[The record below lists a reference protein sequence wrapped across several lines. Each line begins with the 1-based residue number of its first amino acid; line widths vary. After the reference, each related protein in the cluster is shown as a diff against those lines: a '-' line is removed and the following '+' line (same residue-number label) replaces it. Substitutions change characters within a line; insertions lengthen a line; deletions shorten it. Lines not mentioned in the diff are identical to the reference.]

1 MKQTKETISKRI
13 FNSMFKTGTLTAFT
27 LVGAGF
33 VDSVIISR
41 FLGIDAVAAAGLA
54 YPLYSVAGI
63 VYGCIGTGFKS
74 MASQR
79 IVRSDMEGFQRIYSV
94 SILLSVLIS
103 VILTALLIVLAG
115 PMAFL
120 LGARGESA
128 GLLDLTKQYWIGL
141 AIGLPALVLNVVL
154 STALHFDNGAK
165 RVELAHILSMAADV
179 ALDFVA
185 VLTGKGLFAVGL
197 ASSVSAYISLIVL
210 CTHFFSKENTLKLRF
225 VKPQKGELKELFHL
239 GSERVVARTLN
250 FIRPLIINPLVLMLG
265 GTPAMAALS
274 IRNSLMSFV
283 SIPGYGISDGVSVTA
298 DIANNLKS
306 RIELKETGR
315 LAHRYAAVFELIPGI
330 LLCALS
336 VPIAMFYLPE
346 STGAERA
353 ILIFA
358 LCMGGVKLLFET
370 LLTAR
375 ISYLQA
381 IRRIREAKWL
391 LFAFDFAAIIV
402 CVLTMGG
409 LFGTYGLMA
418 ADLLVMAIVYID
430 CARHN
435 RRVRLETDDYL
446 RVGEDCNVSPGD
458 IIELDI
464 RSLEDC
470 ALTAEQV
477 ELFCRGHKAD
487 AKQSRYAGLCTEEA
501 AAILFGI
508 TQQAKLK
515 QKEDASVKLH
525 MCYQD
530 GKARIH
536 FRFYC
541 RGVSLAAAFERYHA
555 DADESGASERAVLRA
570 IAGEIRLYRSL
581 DVDNLM
587 IIV

>member
-1 MKQTKETISKRI
+1 MKQTKETIPKRI

-185 VLTGKGLFAVGL
+185 VFTGKGLFAVGL

-265 GTPAMAALS
+265 GTPAMTALS

-330 LLCALS
+330 LQS
-336 VPIAMFYLPE
+336 
-346 STGAERA
+346 
-353 ILIFA
+353 
-358 LCMGGVKLLFET
+358 
-370 LLTAR
+370 TAR
-375 ISYLQA
+375 SDRTG
-381 IRRIREAKWL
+381 IRTRTI
-391 LFAFDFAAIIV
+391 F
-402 CVLTMGG
+402 
-409 LFGTYGLMA
+409 
-418 ADLLVMAIVYID
+418 
-430 CARHN
+430 
-435 RRVRLETDDYL
+435 
-446 RVGEDCNVSPGD
+446 P
-458 IIELDI
+458 
-464 RSLEDC
+464 
-470 ALTAEQV
+470 
-477 ELFCRGHKAD
+477 
-487 AKQSRYAGLCTEEA
+487 
-501 AAILFGI
+501 
-508 TQQAKLK
+508 
-515 QKEDASVKLH
+515 
-525 MCYQD
+525 
-530 GKARIH
+530 
-536 FRFYC
+536 
-541 RGVSLAAAFERYHA
+541 
-555 DADESGASERAVLRA
+555 
-570 IAGEIRLYRSL
+570 
-581 DVDNLM
+581 
-587 IIV
+587 